1 MESLLEGMAEY
12 YSAELSQKVKRGQ
25 NENRQKGLY
34 TGGPLLYGYQV
45 KDRAIS
51 INEDEAQIIKYI
63 FESHASGKYAR
74 EICEELTERGIYHRG
89 KPFQENTVIKFL
101 KNEKYIGIYR
111 HGDEVF
117 TNIYPAIIPK
127 HLFYA
132 VRDKLAAN
140 HYGKHSLETKYLL
153 GDKLFCGYCGHKM
166 LSTSGGGKDGI
177 LRRYYNC
184 HGKVKLKTCKKSGV
198 RKELIEEL
206 VIETTFKIFE
216 NKENLNFL
224 ADKIIELHNSK
235 VGDNSVLNL
244 LEKERDEVRTGL
256 NNLMACLEQG
266 ITSESTKNRLMNL
279 DKRLKELNEKISLEM
294 QKDRK
299 PILSKKDVIYFIT
312 HQLKQEPDVIIQILV
327 KKVIIYDDKVQIIF
341 NYTHE
346 KDTLDSI
353 QECPF
358 YIEQISRTIKNT
370 KINGDD
376 YELTFEI
383 SACF

>member
-1 MESLLEGMAEY
+1 MILLLY
-12 YSAELSQKVKRGQ
+12 TTLRTRKRGQ

-45 KDRAIS
+45 KDRSIS

-74 EICEELTERGIYHRG
+74 EICEELIERGIYHRD

-132 VRDKLAAN
+132 VRERLAAN

-153 GDKLFCGYCGHKM
+153 CDKLFCGYCEHKM
-166 LSTSGGGKDGI
+166 LSTSGAGKDGV

-184 HGKVKLKTCKKSGV
+184 HSRVKLKTCKKHSV
-198 RKELIEEL
+198 RKELIENL
-206 VIETTFKIFE
+206 VVEVTFKIFE

-224 ADKIIELHNSK
+224 ADKVIELHNSK
-235 VGDNSVLNL
+235 VENHSVLNI
-244 LEKERDEVRTGL
+244 LEKERDEVSNSL
-256 NNLMACLEQG
+256 NNIMMCLEQG
-266 ITSESTKNRLMNL
+266 ITSESTKKRLMEL
-279 DKRLKELNEKISLEM
+279 DERLKKLNEKISLEN
-294 QKDRK
+294 KR
-299 PILSKKDVIYFIT
+299 L
-312 HQLKQEPDVIIQILV
+312 
-327 KKVIIYDDKVQIIF
+327 
-341 NYTHE
+341 
-346 KDTLDSI
+346 
-353 QECPF
+353 C
-358 YIEQISRTIKNT
+358 
-370 KINGDD
+370 
-376 YELTFEI
+376 
-383 SACF
+383 C